1 MTGPS
6 ADRVIC
12 YRCGTSNAAGDQF
25 CGNCGVFLEWSP
37 GAAAGAPDAEAL
49 TPDADA
55 SLAGLLEQPA
65 TQAPVAAPRGSP
77 QLVRCPT
84 CGTANEAGKTFCLK
98 CGNKLAGATV
108 ATRLPLP
115 PRSEPAAGG
124 PGSGATPA
132 VGTSAAPRR
141 DAVRR
146 RESAKEG
153 GGSSWL
159 LLGGAGIAI
168 GAVVVAIVL
177 LLGSGKPPPPAAASS
192 APSASVAASQAPSA
206 KPAPS
211 ICWDGPSEFD
221 RG

>member
-12 YRCGTSNAAGDQF
+12 YQCGTSNAAGDQF

-37 GAAAGAPDAEAL
+37 GPAASTPGAVAPDS
-49 TPDADA
+49 DA
-55 SLAGLLEQPA
+55 SLAGLLEQPT
-65 TQAPVAAPRGSP
+65 TQAPIAAPRGSP

-115 PRSEPAAGG
+115 PRSEPVVGE
-124 PGSGATPA
+124 SPA
-132 VGTSAAPRR
+132 VDSSAATRR
-141 DAVRR
+141 DAARR
-146 RESAKEG
+146 RESAKES
-153 GGSSWL
+153 GGSGWL
-159 LLGGAGIAI
+159 LLGGAGLAA

-192 APSASVAASQAPSA
+192 APSASVAASHAPSA
-206 KPAPS
+206 KPSASKPAKTAKPKPS
-211 ICWDGPSEFD
+211 K
-221 RG
+221 